1 MNIQRRFV
9 LGSSA
14 ILAVFAAVTCAQTP
28 GKPAA
33 VKPAMEST
41 VFDWNQVK
49 VDPQSYGERRQIF
62 DGRTGAL
69 DHLECH
75 ASTINP
81 GQSTHPPRRQP
92 DEELVIV
99 KEGTIEAIINDQP
112 RKVEAGSAIFV
123 AANDLYGVRNTSD
136 APATYYVIKWSTGA
150 PPKEQA
156 K

>member
-1 MNIQRRFV
+1 MFNRREIIIACSVAFV
-9 LGSSA
+9 TF
-14 ILAVFAAVTCAQTP
+14 AVVSWAQTP
-28 GKPAA
+28 A
-33 VKPAMEST
+33 KPAMEST

-49 VDPQSYGERRQIF
+49 VDSAAYGAKRQIF
-62 DGRTGAL
+62 DGHTALL
-69 DHLECH
+69 DHFECH
-75 ASTINP
+75 ASTLNP

-99 KEGTIEAIINDQP
+99 KEGTIEAELNDQP

-136 APATYYVIKWSTGA
+136 APATYYVMKWSTTA
-150 PPKEQA
+150 PPKEQT